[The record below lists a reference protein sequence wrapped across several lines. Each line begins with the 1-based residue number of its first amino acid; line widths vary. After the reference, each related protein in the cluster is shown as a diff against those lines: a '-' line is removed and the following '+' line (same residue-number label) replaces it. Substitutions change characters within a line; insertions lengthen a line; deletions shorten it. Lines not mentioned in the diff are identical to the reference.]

1 MTSQEANRSSVWAVL
16 MVFKDKK
23 NGYDRCEPNLQ
34 LTNALSAGAH
44 FYVWTFFTGKKYFF

>member
-1 MTSQEANRSSVWAVL
+1 MTSQEANGSSVSAVL

-23 NGYDRCEPNLQ
+23 NGYDRCEPNSQ

-44 FYVWTFFTGKKYFF
+44 FYV